1 MAKKKRGSKTTNVR
15 DLAVRK
21 GKDVKVKGGRS
32 DIGAKL
38 QMQLNEAN
46 NIMTRWRGASLES
59 RDLTASEHRQA
70 GFRCLCCDGHVSR
83 YWRLTLAA

>member
-46 NIMTRWRGASLES
+46 NIMTR
-59 RDLTASEHRQA
+59 
-70 GFRCLCCDGHVSR
+70 
-83 YWRLTLAA
+83 